1 MSIGKV
7 YKQAIKRVFAKKYH
21 DERMAV
27 YWGREDD
34 TIHVIASETL
44 RAQNRQRGRGHS

>member
-1 MSIGKV
+1 MSTDRV

-27 YWGREDD
+27 YSG
-34 TIHVIASETL
+34 
-44 RAQNRQRGRGHS
+44 

>member
-1 MSIGKV
+1 MSADRV

-27 YWGREDD
+27 YLG
-34 TIHVIASETL
+34 
-44 RAQNRQRGRGHS
+44 